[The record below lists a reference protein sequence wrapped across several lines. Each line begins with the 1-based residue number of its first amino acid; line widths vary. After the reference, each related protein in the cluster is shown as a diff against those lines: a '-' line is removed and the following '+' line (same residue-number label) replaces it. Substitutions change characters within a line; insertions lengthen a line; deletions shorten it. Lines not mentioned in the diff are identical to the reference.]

1 MPQVSDV
8 WPTVTVVVP
17 ARNEEQHLGA
27 TLEALRGQDYPL
39 DRMEVV
45 VVDNGSTDGT
55 VHVATRAGVRVLH
68 EPAPSSYRAR
78 NQAVLGS
85 VADYLAFIDADC
97 RAEPSWLRALVV
109 TAKSNG
115 SRFVGGR
122 TENRVE
128 RGTLGARL
136 LAIRATPE
144 TRRRDVEAAA
154 VAAGNMLV
162 AREVFLEH
170 GLFDSAA
177 SGSDVEFSRRAAAGG
192 ERIAYAGSAVVWHSC
207 DLSDFDY
214 LRRSFRVAY
223 GQAIHHRVG
232 LRRCLAR
239 LPWRPGLIRAIELSS
254 ELGLRGAHVV
264 ARLWL
269 YLWTERMFA
278 YLGGIAGTIHGGRRD
293 RPRPADGVART

>member
-1 MPQVSDV
+1 MVI
-8 WPTVTVVVP
+8 P

-27 TLEALRGQDYPL
+27 TLEALRGQDYPC
-39 DRMEVV
+39 DRMDVV

-55 VHVATRAGVRVLH
+55 VHVATQASVRVLS

-78 NQAVLGS
+78 NHVVLGS
-85 VADYLAFIDADC
+85 AAEYLAFIHADC

-109 TAKSNG
+109 AAKSNG
-115 SRFVGGR
+115 SRFVAGR

-128 RGTLGARL
+128 RATLGARL

-144 TRRRDVEAAA
+144 TRRRDIEAAA

-162 AREVFLEH
+162 AREVFPEH

-177 SGSDVEFSRRAAAGG
+177 SGSDIESSRRASAGG

-214 LRRSFRVAY
+214 LRRSFRIAH
-223 GQAIHHRVG
+223 GQAIHQRVG
-232 LRRCLAR
+232 VGRCLAR
-239 LPWRPGLIRAIELSS
+239 VPWRPGIARALELSS
-254 ELGLRGAHVV
+254 ELGLDGVPGRV
-264 ARLWL
+264 RLWL
-269 YLWTERMFA
+269 YLWADRVFA
-278 YLGGIAGTIHGGRRD
+278 YLGGIAGAIHGRR
-293 RPRPADGVART
+293 RHQ